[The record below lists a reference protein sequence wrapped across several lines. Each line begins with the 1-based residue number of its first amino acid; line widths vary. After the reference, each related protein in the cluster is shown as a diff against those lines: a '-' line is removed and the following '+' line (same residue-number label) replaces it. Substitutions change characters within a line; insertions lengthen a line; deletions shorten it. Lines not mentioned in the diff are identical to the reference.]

1 LAMPAAPSTLR
12 VIPRPIHP
20 FPARMAAHIPWREL
34 SSRKGRPLR
43 VLDPMA
49 GSGTTLVVARTLG
62 HVAIGF
68 DTDPLAVLIASAWCA
83 DVSGERLVRL
93 ATRVQARATLEAHRL
108 PLRDAYPPGADE
120 ETRAFV
126 RYWFDPTNRRQ
137 LLALA
142 RTISKVRERSTKLL
156 LWCAFSRLIITKQA
170 SASLALD
177 LAHSRPHR
185 PTDYKKPIRPLEHFL
200 RAVRTI
206 VDAAPFKT
214 ATERRPLASVRTA
227 DARRLPVDSSTIDIV
242 ITSPPYL
249 NAIDYL
255 RGHKFSL
262 IWMGHALLPLR
273 QLRAQNIG
281 TEVSAKAGLQSPV
294 IAEGL
299 RRMGRLGS
307 LRDRER
313 GMLARYVSDMDKALS
328 EIARVLVPC
337 GRAVLVV
344 GDCSM
349 RGVFVRNSR
358 ALAFLC
364 EQHGLTV
371 ATVRR
376 RTIPPNRRY
385 LPPPSSRSSGRML
398 GNRLRHEVLLTVT
411 KGPQ

>member
-1 LAMPAAPSTLR
+1 
-12 VIPRPIHP
+12 
-20 FPARMAAHIPWREL
+20 MAARIPWREL
-34 SSRKGRPLR
+34 SSRKGRRLR

-62 HVAIGF
+62 HVAMGF
-68 DTDPLAVLIASAWCA
+68 DTDPLAVLIARAWCA
-83 DVSGERLVRL
+83 DVAGDDLTKVASRVQERAARAARRL
-93 ATRVQARATLEAHRL
+93 A
-108 PLRDAYPPGADE
+108 LRDAYPPGADE

-126 RYWFDPTNRRQ
+126 RYWFDQTNRRQ
-137 LLALA
+137 LVALSRA
-142 RTISKVRERSTKLL
+142 ISRVRDRSQRTL

-185 PTDYKKPIRPLEHFL
+185 PVEYKKPIRPLDHFL

-206 VDAAPFKT
+206 VEAAPFT
-214 ATERRPLASVRTA
+214 AAQGRPQASVKTG
-227 DARRLPVDSSTIDIV
+227 DARRLPVESSTIDIV

-262 IWMGHALLPLR
+262 IWMGHALRPLR

-281 TEVSAKAGLQSPV
+281 TEVSAGADLQNPV

-299 RRMGRLGS
+299 RRMGSLGS
-307 LRDRER
+307 LGEREK
-313 GMLARYVSDMDKALS
+313 GMLARYVADMDGALS
-328 EIARVLVPC
+328 EIARVLVPR

-349 RGVFVRNSR
+349 RGVYVRNSR

-364 EQHGLTV
+364 ERHGLRV

-376 RTIPPNRRY
+376 RQLPPNRRY

-398 GNRLRHEVLLTVT
+398 RNRLRNEVLLTVT
-411 KGPQ
+411 KPHRR